1 MARAGL
7 LEAWSSERRGSV
19 AWAPVRAA
27 RAQEADTQAG
37 AQLPGVLTCPLD
49 PGDSSWGISGPAG
62 LSPLGCLKEPGRSA
76 EERRKGS
83 PRVVVGVGTEPRMM
97 PRSMAP
103 ALGGIIPFL
112 LPPHRSPQTAS
123 LNPRAGPPSV

>member
-62 LSPLGCLKEPGRSA
+62 LSPPRLLEGARAVCRGEKEGQPQGGR
-76 EERRKGS
+76 
-83 PRVVVGVGTEPRMM
+83 
-97 PRSMAP
+97 
-103 ALGGIIPFL
+103 GGG
-112 LPPHRSPQTAS
+112 HRAKDDAKV
-123 LNPRAGPPSV
+123 NGAGPRRHHSFPTTAASKPTDRVT